1 MDGLHFLL
9 QLKCY
14 FENAKGGCA
23 PLPLT
28 LNQSKYK
35 NCAGK
40 HSRFSTVN
48 MNLMRTHFSVKNCN
62 QSKTNRYML
71 HLQEMQ
77 PMVLAR
83 KKLIFA
89 FDTY

>member
-1 MDGLHFLL
+1 MHKTLDGLHFLL

-40 HSRFSTVN
+40 HSRF
-48 MNLMRTHFSVKNCN
+48 L
-62 QSKTNRYML
+62 L
-71 HLQEMQ
+71 
-77 PMVLAR
+77 
-83 KKLIFA
+83 
-89 FDTY
+89 